1 MYECCSNKR
10 VEVFHIHNN
19 MNNVCKS
26 LWISCIWNY
35 SCPVGFFFPPSIFH
49 WNPFTECF
57 NTSLPKILLR
67 NCSAGD
73 DSGSAVT
80 VAQVESRGD
89 VLLWYLLGRNLEL
102 NCDSLECDFFFFF
115 SLKVRLC
122 YPLMIHRLQ
131 SRYTEHCNRY
141 TEHRADHAQHW
152 QAAYKWARKEWD
164 HWGINTTTKEVM
176 KGLPAQLC

>member
-1 MYECCSNKR
+1 MNAAAITESRCSIFTTTWTMYVRAFGFHASEITAAQWG
-10 VEVFHIHNN
+10 VF
-19 MNNVCKS
+19 
-26 LWISCIWNY
+26 L
-35 SCPVGFFFPPSIFH
+35 PPSIIQ

-57 NTSLPKILLR
+57 NTSPPKILLR

-73 DSGSAVT
+73 DSGSAAT
-80 VAQVESRGD
+80 VARVESRGD
-89 VLLWYLLGRNLEL
+89 VLLRYLLGRNLEL
-102 NCDSLECDFFFFF
+102 NCDSLECDFFFFA
-115 SLKVRLC
+115 LKVRLC

-141 TEHRADHAQHW
+141 TEHRAGHAQHR